1 MCYSIHRV
9 IETFSDTFVSFN
21 VLNYRT
27 NIALCCS
34 QYYAPYHIRNIIRV
48 TENVIYHIRRC
59 LKLDCFASTKWPPDL
74 AWLINNCIIIF
85 NNNSGMTIKTVY
97 IPIILLPNIL
107 WHYFDAA
114 FLLKPLKSTSNSLNI
129 INLTLKNRIPFS
141 PITFLLLYTPRTVYN
156 YRLNCLHFSP
166 FTLVN
171 TTHMISPSPTYFF
184 TRVLFTIAFTCHT
197 AHLRSSLSTINSNLW
212 YSE

>member
-1 MCYSIHRV
+1 
-9 IETFSDTFVSFN
+9 
-21 VLNYRT
+21 
-27 NIALCCS
+27 
-34 QYYAPYHIRNIIRV
+34 
-48 TENVIYHIRRC
+48 
-59 LKLDCFASTKWPPDL
+59 
-74 AWLINNCIIIF
+74 
-85 NNNSGMTIKTVY
+85 MTVKTVY
-97 IPIILLPNIL
+97 IPIDLLPNIL
-107 WHYFDAA
+107 RHYLDAA
-114 FLLKPLKSTSNSLNI
+114 FLLKPLKSTAAYLVIDVNNEVKLTIQKLASQPSNSLNI
-129 INLTLKNRIPFS
+129 INLTPKNRIPFS
-141 PITFLLLYTPRTVYN
+141 PITFHLLCSPRTVYN